1 MLKIILVG
9 FHRRTLRESPD
20 SVVVVS
26 ARFSDINH
34 FHSTLAE
41 KNRWNGCQ
49 IFFNPRK
56 QFKFVVF
63 SGSV

>member
-1 MLKIILVG
+1 MHKMFFVG

-41 KNRWNGCQ
+41 KKTLEWVSNL
-49 IFFNPRK
+49 F
-56 QFKFVVF
+56 
-63 SGSV
+63 